1 MDVDGQQQQQQQ
13 ERVPVLLLSRKQSL
27 LAAAADGKMPGSAA
41 EVSAG
46 AVLPGYVASVTRD
59 GGG

>member
-1 MDVDGQQQQQQQ
+1 
-13 ERVPVLLLSRKQSL
+13 VLLVSRKQSL
-27 LAAAADGKMPGSAA
+27 LAAHTAGKLPQSSA

-59 GGG
+59 GGE